1 VAIVLALPRLYD
13 AVVARFAAESTI
25 CENVFGWRTPAQRGA
40 TAHRIAWVPGD
51 DGDLGRITGARSPG
65 GVGAGARPLAT
76 LRELFTVYIEAQD
89 ATAAE
94 NERTQYQAAR
104 ELFDAWWRAVYF
116 AAHGTVSIESVRW
129 SDAKLERRYGAS
141 LRVVCAIDAMIPDA
155 PYTLAPAESG
165 AQIATS
171 ELSETET
178 TRIAAPVVAASTA
191 PITLSGE
198 RTVDTVALLAG
209 DRVLVK
215 DQAAGATNGIYV
227 VATGAWARAVDADT
241 SGEVPAGLLVYVAA
255 GDVNGGAEFALTT
268 PAPIV
273 LGTTA
278 LVFSR
283 MTT

>member
-1 VAIVLALPRLYD
+1 MAIILALPRLFD
-13 AVVARFAAESTI
+13 AVVARFATDGTSVPNA
-25 CENVFGWRTPAQRGA
+25 FGWRTPAQRP
-40 TAHRIAWVPGD
+40 TTPNHIAWVPGD
-51 DGDLGRITGARSPG
+51 DGEIGQIAGARSPG

-76 LRELFTVYIEAQD
+76 LRERFTVYISAQD
-89 ATAAE
+89 SSGPE

-104 ELFDAWWRAVYF
+104 ELFDAWFRAVHL
-116 AAHGTVSIESVRW
+116 AAHGTVTIESVRW
-129 SDAKLERRYGAS
+129 SDAKLERRFGAS
-141 LRVVCAIDAMIPDA
+141 IVVVCAIDAMIPDA
-155 PYTLAPAESG
+155 VYTIAPAESG

-178 TRIAAPVVAASTA
+178 TRIAAPVIAATTA

-198 RTVDTVALLAG
+198 QTVDAVALLAG

-215 DQAAGATNGIYV
+215 DQASGATNGIYV
-227 VATGAWARAVDADT
+227 VSASSWTRAVDADT

-255 GDVNGGAEFALTT
+255 GAVNFGAEFVLTT

-278 LVFSR
+278 LTFAR